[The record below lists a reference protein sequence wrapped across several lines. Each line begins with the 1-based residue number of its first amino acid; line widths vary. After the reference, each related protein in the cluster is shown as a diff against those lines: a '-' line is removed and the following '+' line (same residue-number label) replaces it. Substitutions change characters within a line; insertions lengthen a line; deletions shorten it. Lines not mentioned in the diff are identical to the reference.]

1 MKTVSFSSL
10 RSILSLAFAMIA
22 FAFASTA
29 AAQTTTTCNGCTNTN
44 PATFGLSVTGVSGFS
59 GNGATVFNGT
69 SGFGK
74 VIKDGSATMN
84 ITLGMTGNGCANN
97 SCGNSTFT
105 VKGTAAERV
114 RAMGGAR
121 SNTAGVQADVANAG
135 TAAASIGVIVNLN
148 PAAGQ

>member
-1 MKTVSFSSL
+1 MKTVSFF
-10 RSILSLAFAMIA
+10 RSILNLAFAVIA
-22 FAFASTA
+22 FAFASSA
-29 AAQTTTTCNGCTNTN
+29 IAQTTTSCSGCTTGT
-44 PATFGLSVTGVSGFS
+44 PSSFGLSVTGVSGFS

-84 ITLGMTGNGCANN
+84 INLGMTGNGCANN
-97 SCGNSTFT
+97 SCGSSTFT
-105 VKGTAAERV
+105 VNGTAQERV